1 MTAVTY
7 KILTS
12 FRCRKPYNFR
22 TIQHIE
28 KPRSTATPGHLGLQ
42 FLFCFNVLR
51 LLDSPHTRKKI
62 LDTHIHTNIHT
73 MGIILPVYE
82 FSFAK
87 GATRLLRGASRLA
100 ELSLKNIF

>member
-28 KPRSTATPGHLGLQ
+28 KPRPTATPGHFGLQ

-51 LLDSPHTRKKI
+51 LLDSPHTRNKI
-62 LDTHIHTNIHT
+62 LDIGAYIHT
-73 MGIILPVYE
+73 MAQLKHVE
-82 FSFAK
+82 VSM
-87 GATRLLRGASRLA
+87 LL
-100 ELSLKNIF
+100 I